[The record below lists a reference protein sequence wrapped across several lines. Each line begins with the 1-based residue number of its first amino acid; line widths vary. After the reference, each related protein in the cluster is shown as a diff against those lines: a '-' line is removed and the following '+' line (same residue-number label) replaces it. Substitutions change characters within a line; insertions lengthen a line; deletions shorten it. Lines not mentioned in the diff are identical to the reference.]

1 MKVRPG
7 LPLLTAACLALVPA
21 TAAHAGKPVRGGDTA
36 PPTVSITTPGSG
48 AGVAGTITV
57 SGKASDNAVLAGVAV
72 KVDAGA
78 YQTATGTSAW
88 SAPVD
93 STAYANGTHTI
104 TAQAT
109 DGAGNKTTTSVTVSV
124 QNTTAAPPPPADT
137 TPPAVAFSA
146 PGAGATVAGTTA
158 VSGTASDDTAVAGV
172 ATSVDGGP
180 WTAASGSTA
189 WSWSWNTTTLANGTH
204 TVAVRATDSAGNAT
218 VASRSFTVSNTTT
231 GPTVVD
237 SLTTPEGAKILV
249 YSDTSGWT
257 AQQVYDLLKPNAYE
271 LATIGPSLTVKVQAT
286 TSSQTSTSV
295 GATGGV
301 YTSFRATLY
310 LQAKSGSTF
319 TSRPD
324 QIVAHEYGH
333 VWTMYH
339 LYMTRQ
345 GDWSPW
351 LSARGLL
358 GDARLDS
365 SYNWSKNEM
374 IADDYRML
382 FGTPAAVSEAG
393 YINSEATDP
402 RLVPG
407 LKDFFLTGWAQ

>member
-7 LPLLTAACLALVPA
+7 LSLLTAACFALAPV
-21 TAAHAGKPVRGGDTA
+21 TVAHAGKPARSADTT
-36 PPTVSITTPGSG
+36 PPTVSITAPG
-48 AGVAGTITV
+48 AGVTVAGTVTV
-57 SGKASDNAVLAGVAV
+57 SGKAADNSSLTSVAV

-78 YQTATGTSAW
+78 YKTATGTSAW

-93 STAYANGTHTI
+93 STAYADGTHTI

-109 DGAGNKTTTSVTVSV
+109 DGAGNRTTATVTVTV
-124 QNTTAAPPPPADT
+124 QNAAATPPADT
-137 TPPAVAFSA
+137 TAPTVAFAA
-146 PGAGATVAGTTA
+146 PTAGATL
-158 VSGTASDDTAVAGV
+158 SGTATVSGSAADDTSVVAV
-172 ATSVDGGP
+172 ATSVDGGT
-180 WTAASGSTA
+180 WTAASGTT
-189 WSWSWNTTTLANGTH
+189 SWSWAWNTTALTNGTH
-204 TVAVRATDSAGNAT
+204 TVAVRATDAAGNAT
-218 VASRSFTVSNTTT
+218 VASRSFTVSNTS
-231 GPTVVD
+231 GSPTVVD

-249 YSDTSGWT
+249 YSDASGWT
-257 AQQVYDLLKPNAYE
+257 AQQVYDLLRPNAYE
-271 LATIGPSLTVKVQAT
+271 LDKIGPSLTVKVQAA

-295 GATGGV
+295 STSGGI

-310 LQAKSGSTF
+310 LQAKAGSTF

-339 LYMTRQ
+339 LYLTRQ

-358 GDARLDS
+358 GDSRVDS

-382 FGTPAAVSEAG
+382 FGTSAAISEAG

-407 LKDFFLTGWAQ
+407 LKDFFLNGWAK